1 MSHLSRAKII
11 NQSPKSYLSRDR
23 LTMIRKL
30 LELRFLRGEEIA
42 HNAGEAAA
50 LLPCQPDFVNTVT
63 YYAHFSL
70 YVLSHTEKAYTR
82 AIARIG
88 VRVGG
93 MKRDGVVEE
102 GKERT
107 AGRLGLVCGVEVS
120 VWTPPATPP
129 SPCRRPGT
137 LNPPRP
143 PSHCCCCYHPLTRRG
158 GIGGVRCEGWP
169 YGSIL
174 WRVEGVLGRAWHAHT
189 PRREQG
195 WI

>member
-1 MSHLSRAKII
+1 MSDKQLLFYSSARFRKYRNVLRAFLGLCALAHRE
-11 NQSPKSYLSRDR
+11 NSYR
-23 LTMIRKL
+23 
-30 LELRFLRGEEIA
+30 
-42 HNAGEAAA
+42 
-50 LLPCQPDFVNTVT
+50 
-63 YYAHFSL
+63 
-70 YVLSHTEKAYTR
+70 VLAFAWVS
-82 AIARIG
+82 

-129 SPCRRPGT
+129 SLRQRSGT
-137 LNPPRP
+137 LNRRV
-143 PSHCCCCYHPLTRRG
+143 SHRVAATIPLTRRG
-158 GIGGVRCEGWP
+158 GIGGVRREGWP

-174 WRVEGVLGRAWHAHT
+174 RRVEGVLGRAWHAHT